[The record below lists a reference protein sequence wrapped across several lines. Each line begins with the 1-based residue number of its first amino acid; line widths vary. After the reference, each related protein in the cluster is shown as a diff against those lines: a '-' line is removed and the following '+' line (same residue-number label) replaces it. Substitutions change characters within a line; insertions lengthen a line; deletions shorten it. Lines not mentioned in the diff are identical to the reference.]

1 MKIALTQ
8 MNIIWENPAKNREAC
23 QRLTKNAKEQG
34 CDWIVFP
41 EMTLTGFTMRPEAF
55 GEAIYDET
63 APTCQFF
70 HSLSRQYS
78 ISIAYGVISSDEGKY
93 YNQLVLLEPEKILMA
108 YSKLH
113 PFSYGAEALHYSGGD
128 QIMVCR
134 QKDIL
139 LSGFI
144 CYDLRFPEVFQIA
157 SRDAVVIF
165 VIANWPK
172 ERISH
177 WYSLLQARAIENQC
191 FIIGVNRTGEGGD
204 LSYPPSSVAFDPY
217 GEPLTSKSSEELL
230 YADIDPAL
238 AEQYRREFPVKADRR
253 SGFYRDFI

>member
-8 MNIIWENPAKNREAC
+8 MNIFWEDPARNREVC
-23 QRLTKNAKEQG
+23 RRLTKNAKEQG

-41 EMTLTGFTMRPEAF
+41 ELTLTGFTMRPEEF
-55 GEAIYDET
+55 GEAIYEDD

-70 HSLSRQYS
+70 RSLSMQYS
-78 ISIAYGVISSDEGKY
+78 ISIAYGAIASDNGRY
-93 YNQLVLLEPEKILMA
+93 YNQLILLEPAETLMM

-113 PFSYGAEALHYSGGD
+113 PFSYGEEARHYTGGD
-128 QIMVCR
+128 QIAVCR
-134 QKDIL
+134 QADIL

-144 CYDLRFPEVFQIA
+144 CYDLRFPEIFQIA
-157 SRDAVVIF
+157 SKDAVIIF
-165 VIANWPK
+165 VIANWPE

-191 FIIGVNRTGEGGD
+191 FIMGVNRTGQGGG
-204 LSYPPSSVAFDPY
+204 LSYPPSSVAFNPY
-217 GEPLTSKSSEELL
+217 GERITTESNEELL

-238 AEQYRREFPVKADRR
+238 ADQYRREFPVRSDRR